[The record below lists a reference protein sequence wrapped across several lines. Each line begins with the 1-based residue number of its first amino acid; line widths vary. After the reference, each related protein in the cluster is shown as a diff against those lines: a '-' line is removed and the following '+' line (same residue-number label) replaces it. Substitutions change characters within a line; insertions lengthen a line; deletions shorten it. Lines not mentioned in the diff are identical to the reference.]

1 MAGNMSIDELWGSIA
16 AAMKRNPYVAKPIS
30 RGIAPPLARPA
41 APASAPASVF
51 DPFAIDAARKA
62 PVSTRST
69 APAGPTA
76 AKIAAR
82 EAAAARTA
90 AYKAANN
97 SARLSANADLERLNS
112 QITANL
118 ARKATNDANLTA
130 LRDLVDGGHAKV
142 RDNALAALDAALTA
156 KLSQIKETFT
166 TSFGDFQQN
175 QRDNEESV
183 NDASFANL
191 VNRARERQD
200 VVQQALSQGA
210 GESDVLKSQ
219 LQALRNW
226 ASNQADV
233 NRSYFDTRTSINAGI
248 TDLNNTT
255 KTGMMNEEMST
266 NAARASR
273 WDDFYESMG
282 SAYSDMANLD
292 QQNYLLQAEIDATER
307 AKGTTTGL
315 LAWLDAGKN
324 AEDYKAPTAKT
335 EALAP
340 PTYTSDYAKKAA
352 EMAGSYWEDPGI
364 SDETESW
371 QGGAQSQFGLNN
383 TQVQGSQLNERQG
396 APRRKRPEGATLR
409 RW

>member
-1 MAGNMSIDELWGSIA
+1 MAGKMPIVGDPVGPARIARENAKKNQNLQRVPIYYPLSA
-16 AAMKRNPYVAKPIS
+16 AAK
-30 RGIAPPLARPA
+30 
-41 APASAPASVF
+41 
-51 DPFAIDAARKA
+51 KA
-62 PVSTRST
+62 PVTSRTTRTNT
-69 APAGPTA
+69 ARTEAQLA
-76 AKIAAR
+76 AQR
-82 EAAAARTA
+82 EAAARAA

-97 SARLSANADLERLNS
+97 SARLSANSDLERLNS

-118 ARKATNDANLTA
+118 ARKATNDANLAA
-130 LRDLVDGGHAKV
+130 LRDLVGGGHAKV
-142 RDNALAALDAALTA
+142 RDNALAALDASLTA
-156 KLSQIKETFT
+156 KLSQIKDTFL
-166 TSFGDFQQN
+166 TSFGDFQVN
-175 QRDNEESV
+175 QRDNESAV
-183 NDASFANL
+183 NDASFGNL
-191 VNRARERQD
+191 VNRAREKQD

-226 ASNQADV
+226 ASNQSDV

-255 KTGMMNEEMST
+255 KTAMMNEEMST

-324 AEDYKAPTAKT
+324 AEDYQAPKLTNT
-335 EALAP
+335 GALKP
-340 PTYTSDYAKKAA
+340 PAYTSDYAKKAA
-352 EMAGSYWEDPGI
+352 EMAGSYWADPGV
-364 SDETESW
+364 SDETEAW
-371 QGGAQSQFGLNN
+371 EGGAQSQFGLNN
-383 TQVQGSQLNERQG
+383 TQVQGSQLNEQQG

>member
-1 MAGNMSIDELWGSIA
+1 MAMTIDGLWGTTSAFKQTGDPDA
-16 AAMKRNPYVAKPIS
+16 AARIKRGEATPKQIV
-30 RGIAPPLARPA
+30 
-41 APASAPASVF
+41 SVI

-62 PVSTRST
+62 RATPRTTTTRAST
-69 APAGPTA
+69 APTA
-76 AKIAAR
+76 AQLAAQR
-82 EAAAARTA
+82 EAAARAA

-97 SARLSANADLERLNS
+97 SARLSANSDLERLNS

-130 LRDLVDGGHAKV
+130 LKDLVGGGHAKV
-142 RDNALAALDAALTA
+142 RDNALAALDASLTA
-156 KLSQIKETFT
+156 KLSQIKDTFL
-166 TSFGDFQQN
+166 TSFGDFQVN
-175 QRDNEESV
+175 QRDNESAV
-183 NDASFANL
+183 NDASFSNL
-191 VNRARERQD
+191 VNRAREKQD

-226 ASNQADV
+226 ASNQSDV

-248 TDLNNTT
+248 TDLNNRT
-255 KTGMMNEEMST
+255 KTSMMNEEMST

-282 SAYSDMANLD
+282 SAYSEMANLD

-324 AEDYKAPTAKT
+324 AEDYQAPKLTNT
-335 EALAP
+335 GALKP

-352 EMAGSYWEDPGI
+352 EMAGSYWADPGV
-364 SDETESW
+364 SDETKNW
-371 QGGAQSQFGLNN
+371 KGGAQSQFGLNN

>member
-1 MAGNMSIDELWGSIA
+1 MAGEMLIDGLWGTTA
-16 AAMKRNPYVAKPIS
+16 AAKKTGDPYAAERIK
-30 RGIAPPLARPA
+30 RGIATPKQIV
-41 APASAPASVF
+41 SVF
-51 DPFAIDAARKA
+51 DPVAINAARKA

-76 AKIAAR
+76 AEIAAR
-82 EAAAARTA
+82 EAAAARAA

-97 SARLSANADLERLNS
+97 SARLSANSDLERLNS

-130 LRDLVDGGHAKV
+130 LRDLVGGGHAKV

-166 TSFGDFQQN
+166 TSFGDFQEN
-175 QRDNEESV
+175 QRDNEAAV
-183 NDASFANL
+183 NDDSFANL
-191 VNRARERQD
+191 VNRAREKQD

-210 GESDVLKSQ
+210 GESDVLKTQ

-226 ASNQADV
+226 ASNQSDV
-233 NRSYFDTRTSINAGI
+233 NRSYFDTRASINAGI
-248 TDLNNTT
+248 TDLNNQT

-324 AEDYKAPTAKT
+324 AEDYEAPKLTNT
-335 EALAP
+335 GALKP

-352 EMAGSYWEDPGI
+352 EMASSYWVDPGV
-364 SDETESW
+364 SDETKGW

-383 TQVQGSQLNERQG
+383 TQVQGAQLNERQG

>member
-1 MAGNMSIDELWGSIA
+1 MAMTIDGLWGTTAAFKKTGDPDA
-16 AAMKRNPYVAKPIS
+16 AARIKRGEAT
-30 RGIAPPLARPA
+30 PPQIV
-41 APASAPASVF
+41 SIY
-51 DPFAIDAARKA
+51 DPFAIAAARKA
-62 PVSTRST
+62 PVTSRTTSTRST
-69 APAGPTA
+69 APTA
-76 AKIAAR
+76 AQLAAQR
-82 EAAAARTA
+82 EAAARAA

-97 SARLSANADLERLNS
+97 SARLSANSDLERLNS

-130 LRDLVDGGHAKV
+130 LKDLVGGGHAKV
-142 RDNALAALDAALTA
+142 RDNALAALDASLTA
-156 KLSQIKETFT
+156 KLAQIKDTFL
-166 TSFGDFQQN
+166 TSFGDFQVN
-175 QRDNEESV
+175 QRDNESAV
-183 NDASFANL
+183 NDASFGNL
-191 VNRARERQD
+191 VNRAREKQD

-226 ASNQADV
+226 ASNQSDV

-324 AEDYKAPTAKT
+324 AEDYQAPKLTNT
-335 EALAP
+335 GALKP
-340 PTYTSDYAKKAA
+340 PAYTSDYAKKAA
-352 EMAGSYWEDPGI
+352 EMAGSYWADPGV
-364 SDETESW
+364 SDETKAW
-371 QGGAQSQFGLNN
+371 KGGAQSQFGLNN
-383 TQVQGSQLNERQG
+383 TQVQGSQLNEQQG

>member
-1 MAGNMSIDELWGSIA
+1 MAGEMLIDGLWGTTTAAKKTGDPYA
-16 AAMKRNPYVAKPIS
+16 AARIA
-30 RGIAPPLARPA
+30 RGEAPPPPRVIPV
-41 APASAPASVF
+41 APRLPRATSGTS
-51 DPFAIDAARKA
+51 
-62 PVSTRST
+62 STRSSST
-69 APAGPTA
+69 TQTA
-76 AKIAAR
+76 AQR
-82 EAAAARTA
+82 EAAAAAAARAA

-97 SARLSANADLERLNS
+97 SARLSANADLERLNA

-118 ARKATNDANLTA
+118 ARKATNTANLDA
-130 LRDLVDGGHAKV
+130 LKRLVGSGDGSHSNV
-142 RDNALAALDAALTA
+142 RDNALAALDQALTA
-156 KLSQIKETFT
+156 KLGQIKQTFT

-191 VNRARERQD
+191 VNRAREKQD

-248 TDLNNTT
+248 TDLNNNTR
-255 KTGMMNEEMST
+255 TGMMNEEMST

-273 WDDFYESMG
+273 WDDFYESM
-282 SAYSDMANLD
+282 SSTYSDMANFD

-307 AKGTTTGL
+307 AKTSTSGL
-315 LAWLDAGKN
+315 LSWLDSGKN

-340 PTYTSDYAKKAA
+340 PAYTSNYAKKAA
-352 EMAGSYWEDPGI
+352 EMAGSFWTDPGI
-364 SDETESW
+364 SEETKRW
-371 QGGAQSQFGLNN
+371 QGGAQSQAGLNN
-383 TQVQGSQLNERQG
+383 TQVQGSQLNESRSTS
-396 APRRKRPEGATLR
+396 RRKRPEGATLR